1 MSSAQQ
7 PFITLEFVTPNK
19 PVTSVK
25 VTEVTVPG
33 ELGEMTFLPAHTEIV
48 SSLDVGRLSY
58 KTAGGEVQTL
68 VIKAGF
74 VQFEEDK
81 ALVLTEKATNVK
93 DIDRNQLGIDK
104 KEIEAKLHKPDLMP
118 TEVQHLQSDLK
129 EVNLLLD
136 LSS

>member
-1 MSSAQQ
+1 MSDV
-7 PFITLEFVTPNK
+7 ITLEFVTPNK

-33 ELGEMTFLPAHTEIV
+33 ELGEMTFLPSHTEIV
-48 SSLDVGRLSY
+48 SSLDVGRLAY
-58 KTAGGEVQTL
+58 KTTSGEQQIL
-68 VIKAGF
+68 VIKSGF

-81 ALVLTEKATNVK
+81 AIVLTEKATNIK
-93 DIDRNQLGIDK
+93 DTDRNQLQLDK
-104 KEIEAKLHKPDLMP
+104 KEIESKLLKPDLMP
-118 TEVQHLQSDLK
+118 TEAQRLQSELK

>member
-1 MSSAQQ
+1 MSDV
-7 PFITLEFVTPNK
+7 ITLEFVTPNR

-33 ELGEMTFLPAHTEIV
+33 ELGEMTFLPSHTEIV
-48 SSLDVGRLSY
+48 SSLDVGRLAY
-58 KTAGGEVQTL
+58 KTSTGEQQTL
-68 VIKAGF
+68 VIKSGF

-81 ALVLTEKATNVK
+81 AIVLTEKATNIK
-93 DIDRNQLGIDK
+93 DTDRNQLQLDK
-104 KEIEAKLHKPDLMP
+104 KEIESKLIKPDLMP
-118 TEVQHLQSDLK
+118 TEAQRLQSELK

>member
-1 MSSAQQ
+1 MSDV
-7 PFITLEFVTPNK
+7 ITLEFVTPNK

-33 ELGEMTFLPAHTEIV
+33 ELGEMTFLPSHTEIV
-48 SSLDVGRLSY
+48 SSLDVGRLAY
-58 KTAGGEVQTL
+58 KTSTGEQQTL
-68 VIKAGF
+68 VIKSGF

-81 ALVLTEKATNVK
+81 AIVLTEKATNIK
-93 DIDRNQLGIDK
+93 DTDRNQLQLDK
-104 KEIEAKLHKPDLMP
+104 KEIESKLLKLDLMP
-118 TEVQHLQSDLK
+118 TEAQRLQSELK

>member
-1 MSSAQQ
+1 MSDV
-7 PFITLEFVTPNK
+7 ITLEFVTPNR

-33 ELGEMTFLPAHTEIV
+33 ELGEMTFLPSHTEIV
-48 SSLDVGRLSY
+48 SSLDVGRLAY
-58 KTAGGEVQTL
+58 KTSTGEQQTL
-68 VIKAGF
+68 VIKSGF

-81 ALVLTEKATNVK
+81 AIVLTEKATNIK
-93 DIDRNQLGIDK
+93 DVDKNQLQLDK
-104 KEIEAKLHKPDLMP
+104 KGIESKLLKPDLMP
-118 TEVQHLQSDLK
+118 TEAQRLQSELK

>member
-1 MSSAQQ
+1 MSDV
-7 PFITLEFVTPNK
+7 ITLEFVTPNR

-33 ELGEMTFLPAHTEIV
+33 ELGEMTFLPSHTEIV
-48 SSLDVGRLSY
+48 SSLDVGRLAY
-58 KTAGGEVQTL
+58 KTSTGEQQTL
-68 VIKAGF
+68 VIKSGF

-81 ALVLTEKATNVK
+81 AIVLTEKATNIK
-93 DIDRNQLGIDK
+93 DTDRNQLQLDK
-104 KEIEAKLHKPDLMP
+104 KEIESKLLKPDLMP
-118 TEVQHLQSDLK
+118 TEAQRLQSELK